1 MAIFKANPEKA
12 LQRDIDAAK
21 ANRDRLAA
29 KLAECETAIV
39 ERRST
44 AQALARDGAE
54 DGVLDK
60 AETAVRSAQD
70 RAATIA
76 GAIADVDRQLTVLER
91 TKAENADRKLR
102 SETAAATELLARE
115 VVDVAAAFDA
125 AAAALADCAGRA
137 VPNVFEAT
145 GLHHFAAICR
155 AEVPAA
161 ADMVSKLLRAHAASV
176 LDGTGP
182 ATLRAPEGPI
192 EPVTWPP
199 AVEEKQ
205 ESAFKYEVIGRGP
218 AYRLPVPREAGQ

>member
-21 ANRDRLAA
+21 ANHDRLAA

-115 VVDVAAAFDA
+115 VVDVA
-125 AAAALADCAGRA
+125 
-137 VPNVFEAT
+137 
-145 GLHHFAAICR
+145 
-155 AEVPAA
+155 
-161 ADMVSKLLRAHAASV
+161 
-176 LDGTGP
+176 
-182 ATLRAPEGPI
+182 
-192 EPVTWPP
+192 
-199 AVEEKQ
+199 
-205 ESAFKYEVIGRGP
+205 
-218 AYRLPVPREAGQ
+218 